1 MTSLNGMLIDENKY
15 LSFDIWIKNL
25 WNVGSKAEIYSKSS
39 NTWIIGDIVRIFT
52 DSECEWVEVKYSI
65 NTVQRLRQI
74 SRYDAES
81 IRPLSKAIKI
91 YQYIYKALKPLYI
104 NKSNGIHNKTI
115 GDIVENNLNSHIT
128 DEKLNETNNNNDGYI
143 DSLKEIDRANITT
156 KQYYNMEAKQYA
168 SDKCVCMVADAF
180 VTKMSDIRTFQKT
193 DVLLDIGCGPG
204 ITTLSI
210 MNIEEKESNAIGSE
224 IYMIDLSD
232 EFIKI
237 AKTNVSDI
245 KHKKIFIE
253 QMDVFSKNGNK
264 TDLSMKFKEL
274 LNNKIEFIDCGYMSL
289 VSEYLSKKQLI
300 RIATEICN
308 KLSIGGIFACL
319 DWG

>member
-74 SRYDAES
+74 PRYDEES

-115 GDIVENNLNSHIT
+115 GDIVENNLNEIKNRMNNSRIT
-128 DEKLNETNNNNDGYI
+128 DEKLNKTNNNNNDT
-143 DSLKEIDRANITT
+143 DEKDEQTLK
-156 KQYYNMEAKQYA
+156 
-168 SDKCVCMVADAF
+168 S
-180 VTKMSDIRTFQKT
+180 S
-193 DVLLDIGCGPG
+193 
-204 ITTLSI
+204 S
-210 MNIEEKESNAIGSE
+210 
-224 IYMIDLSD
+224 
-232 EFIKI
+232 
-237 AKTNVSDI
+237 
-245 KHKKIFIE
+245 
-253 QMDVFSKNGNK
+253 
-264 TDLSMKFKEL
+264 
-274 LNNKIEFIDCGYMSL
+274 
-289 VSEYLSKKQLI
+289 
-300 RIATEICN
+300 
-308 KLSIGGIFACL
+308 
-319 DWG
+319 